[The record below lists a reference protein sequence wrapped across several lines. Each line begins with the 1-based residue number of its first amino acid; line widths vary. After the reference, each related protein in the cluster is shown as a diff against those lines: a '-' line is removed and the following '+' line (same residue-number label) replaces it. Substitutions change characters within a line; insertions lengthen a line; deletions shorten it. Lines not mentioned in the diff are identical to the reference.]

1 MFMDLAELRDTANPL
16 PSSIPDD
23 EQFRR
28 NCGALGVG
36 DDSHVVNCDDSPHA
50 TAARAWFGLRHF
62 GFDNASILDGGIG
75 NWRAE
80 GRPLEAGPAERAG
93 GGLSPV
99 PERRDVRTLA
109 DVRANLDSKAELV
122 VDARG
127 PARFSGEEAETRP
140 GLASG
145 HIPGA
150 INLPYG
156 KLLNADGTWK
166 RGGALRQAFTAAG
179 VDLSRPIVTRF
190 GSGITASVLPF
201 GLSLPRKH
209 DFALYHGPWSGEEAE
224 TRPGLASGHRPGAIN
239 LPYGKLLNADGTWKR
254 GDALRQ
260 AFTDAGVDLSRPIV
274 TSCGSGITASVLL
287 FGLYLLGK
295 HDFALYDGSWTEWGG
310 DPSTPKATGHA

>member
-1 MFMDLAELRDTANPL
+1 MTEPLVSTDWLAAHLADPKLVILDATYLLPDLGREARAEYLGGHIPGAMFMDLAELRDTANPL
-16 PSSIPDD
+16 PSSIPDA

-28 NCGALGVG
+28 HMSELGVG
-36 DDSHVVNCDDSPHA
+36 DDSHVVICDDSPHA
-50 TAARAWFGLRHF
+50 TAARAWFVLRHF

-75 NWRAE
+75 KWRAE
-80 GRPLEAGPAERAG
+80 GRALEAVPAERAG

-99 PERRDVRTLA
+99 PERQDVRTLA

-145 HIPGA
+145 HI
-150 INLPYG
+150 
-156 KLLNADGTWK
+156 
-166 RGGALRQAFTAAG
+166 
-179 VDLSRPIVTRF
+179 
-190 GSGITASVLPF
+190 
-201 GLSLPRKH
+201 
-209 DFALYHGPWSGEEAE
+209 
-224 TRPGLASGHRPGAIN
+224 PGAIN